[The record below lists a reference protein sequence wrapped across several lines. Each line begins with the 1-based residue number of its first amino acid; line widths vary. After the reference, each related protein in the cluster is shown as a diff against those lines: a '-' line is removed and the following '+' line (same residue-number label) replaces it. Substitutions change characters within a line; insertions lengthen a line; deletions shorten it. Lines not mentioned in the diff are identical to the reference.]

1 MAEMEAMRGVGG
13 RVADPAMLNACVHCG
28 LCLNACPTYLEL
40 GTEAD
45 SPRGR
50 IHLIR
55 ALEDGTLG
63 LDADVVRHLDLCLG
77 CRACESA
84 CPSGVRYGRIIED
97 ARAYVQR
104 QAPRS
109 WPQRLRHRL
118 LLETFPHRRRI
129 RALLGLAGIARRIGL
144 WPAISRRVA
153 GAELLPAPSGGAPL
167 GSFFPAREREQLR
180 VGLLAGCVAGELFGG
195 VNAAA
200 VRLLTR
206 AGAAVVVPPQ
216 GCCGAL
222 HLHSGE
228 PEAARALAR
237 RMIDAFPAEL
247 DAVVVTAAGCGSA
260 LKEYGE
266 LLEGDA
272 VYGERA
278 RRFADRVRDVTE
290 LLDAIGA
297 APPADAPRRR
307 VTYHDACHLAHAQGV
322 RDAPRRLLAR
332 IPNLELIELAEADVC
347 CGSAGSYNLTE
358 PAMARRLRERKVDH
372 ILATGAD
379 CVAAANPGC
388 ALHIQAGLAARG
400 SAVRV
405 VHPVELLDEHSDL

>member
-1 MAEMEAMRGVGG
+1 MTAIVGREGAG
-13 RVADPAMLNACVHCG
+13 RVADPALLSACVHCG

-55 ALEDGTLG
+55 ALENGTMG

-97 ARAYVQR
+97 ARAYLQHN
-104 QAPRS
+104 APRT
-109 WPQRLRHRL
+109 PAVRLRERL
-118 LLETFPHRRRI
+118 VLATFPYRRRL
-129 RALLGLAGIARRIGL
+129 RALFALADLARRLGLWRFMAGHI
-144 WPAISRRVA
+144 A
-153 GAELLPAPSGGAPL
+153 GAELLPAARTAMPAGT
-167 GSFFPAREREQLR
+167 FFPAREREQLR
-180 VGLLAGCVAGELFGG
+180 VGLLTGCVAGELFGG

-206 AGAAVVVPPQ
+206 GGAAVVVPREQ

-222 HLHSGE
+222 HLHAGE
-228 PEAARALAR
+228 PEGARALAR
-237 RMIDAFPAEL
+237 RLIDAFPAEL
-247 DAVVVTAAGCGSA
+247 DAIVVTAAGCGSA

-266 LLEGDA
+266 LLADDPL
-272 VYGERA
+272 YRDRA
-278 RRFADRVRDVTE
+278 SRFAERVRDVTE
-290 LLDAIGA
+290 ILDAIGVTPPA
-297 APPADAPRRR
+297 QAPPRR

-332 IPNLELIELAEADVC
+332 IPNLELVELAESDVC

-372 ILATGAD
+372 ILATGAE
-379 CVAAANPGC
+379 CVVAANPGC
-388 ALHIQAGLAARG
+388 ALQIRAGLEARG
-400 SAVRV
+400 SQVRV
-405 VHPVELLDEHSDL
+405 AHPVELLDEGG

>member
-1 MAEMEAMRGVGG
+1 MAIDGMSGGAG
-13 RVADPAMLNACVHCG
+13 RVADPALLGACVHCG

-63 LDADVVRHLDLCLG
+63 LDAEVVRHLDLCLG

-97 ARAYVQR
+97 ARVYLQR
-104 QAPRS
+104 QAPRP
-109 WPQRLRHRL
+109 WPDRLRERL
-118 LLETFPHRRRI
+118 VLATFPYRRRL
-129 RALLGLAGIARRIGL
+129 RVLFGLGDLARRLGVWNL
-144 WPAISRRVA
+144 VA
-153 GAELLPAPSGGAPL
+153 GWIDGAELLPAARGAMPA
-167 GSFFPAREREQLR
+167 GSFFPARDGERLR
-180 VGLLAGCVAGELFGG
+180 VGLLAGCVAGELFGD

-206 AGAAVVVPPQ
+206 GGAAVVVPREQ

-228 PEAARALAR
+228 RETARVLAR
-237 RMIDAFPAEL
+237 RLIDAFPAEL

-266 LLEGDA
+266 LLADDPL
-272 VYGERA
+272 YRERA
-278 RRFADRVRDVTE
+278 QRFAERVRDVTE
-290 LLDAIGA
+290 LLDAIGVTPPAA
-297 APPADAPRRR
+297 APPRR

-322 RDAPRRLLAR
+322 REAPRRLLAR
-332 IPNLELIELAEADVC
+332 IANLELVELSESDVC
-347 CGSAGSYNLTE
+347 CGSAGSYNLTQ

-372 ILATGAD
+372 ILASGAE
-379 CVAAANPGC
+379 CVAVANPGC
-388 ALHIQAGLAARG
+388 ALQIRAGLKARG
-400 SAVRV
+400 STVRV
-405 VHPVELLDEHSDL
+405 VHPVELLDEG

>member
-1 MAEMEAMRGVGG
+1 MEQGTTVGGAG
-13 RVADPAMLNACVHCG
+13 RVADPRLLQACVHCG

-55 ALEDGTLG
+55 GLEDGTLG
-63 LDADVVRHLDLCLG
+63 LDAEVVRHLDLCLG

-84 CPSGVRYGRIIED
+84 CPSGVQYGRIIED
-97 ARAYVQR
+97 ARVHLR
-104 QAPRS
+104 RHAPRT
-109 WPQRLRHRL
+109 WRERVRHQLVLATFPYRRRLRVLFALGDLARRL
-118 LLETFPHRRRI
+118 RLWSFF
-129 RALLGLAGIARRIGL
+129 ARRIGG
-144 WPAISRRVA
+144 S
-153 GAELLPAPSGGAPL
+153 ELLPAARAALPG
-167 GSFFPAREREQLR
+167 GSFFPASGTERQR
-180 VGLLAGCVAGELFGG
+180 VGLLTGCVAGELFGD

-200 VRLLTR
+200 VRVLTR
-206 AGAAVVVPPQ
+206 NGVAVVVPPQQ

-228 PEAARALAR
+228 RAAAQALTR
-237 RMIDAFPAEL
+237 RVIDAFPAEL

-266 LLEGDA
+266 LLADDPHYAEA
-272 VYGERA
+272 AHRLAA
-278 RRFADRVRDVTE
+278 RIRDVTE
-290 LLDAIGA
+290 VLDAIGA
-297 APPADAPRRR
+297 APPSPGPSRR

-322 RDAPRRLLAR
+322 REAPRRLLSR
-332 IPNLELIELAEADVC
+332 VPNLELVELPESDVC

-379 CVAAANPGC
+379 VVAVANPGC
-388 ALHIQAGLAARG
+388 ALQIRAGLQARG
-400 SAVRV
+400 AKVRV
-405 VHPVELLDEHSDL
+405 AHPVELLDES

>member
-1 MAEMEAMRGVGG
+1 M
-13 RVADPAMLNACVHCG
+13 ADPRLLGACVHCG

-55 ALEDGTLG
+55 ALEDGTMG
-63 LDADVVRHLDLCLG
+63 LDAEVVRHLDLCLG

-84 CPSGVRYGRIIED
+84 CPSGVRYGQIIEE

-104 QAPRS
+104 TAPRP
-109 WPQRLRHRL
+109 WPARLRRQL
-118 LLETFPHRRRI
+118 VLATFPYRRRVRVLLRLGDLA
-129 RALLGLAGIARRIGL
+129 RAVGAWRLVTR
-144 WPAISRRVA
+144 WVD
-153 GAELLPAPSGGAPL
+153 GAELLPAARGTLPDGA
-167 GSFFPAREREQLR
+167 FFPARDREQLR
-180 VGLLAGCVAGELFGG
+180 VGLLAGCVGGELFGG

-206 AGAAVVVPPQ
+206 SGAAVVIPPGQ

-222 HLHSGE
+222 HLHSGD
-228 PEAARALAR
+228 PDAARALAR
-237 RMIDAFPAEL
+237 RVIDAFPAEL
-247 DAVVVTAAGCGSA
+247 DAIVVTAAGCGST
-260 LKEYGE
+260 LKEYGD
-266 LLEGDA
+266 LLAEDPA
-272 VYGERA
+272 YAQRA
-278 RRFADRVRDVTE
+278 RRFAERVRDVTE

-297 APPADAPRRR
+297 APPAHAPPRR
-307 VTYHDACHLAHAQGV
+307 VTYHDACHLAHAQGI
-322 RDAPRRLLAR
+322 REAPRRLLAR
-332 IPNLELIELAEADVC
+332 VPNLELIELPESDVC

-379 CVAAANPGC
+379 CVVAANPGC
-388 ALHIQAGLAARG
+388 ALQIQAGLAARG

-405 VHPVELLDEHSDL
+405 VHPVELLEEEGLRTRD

>member
-1 MAEMEAMRGVGG
+1 MAATGTASGAGG
-13 RVADPAMLNACVHCG
+13 RVTDPALLTACVHCG

-55 ALEDGTLG
+55 ALEDGSLG
-63 LDADVVRHLDLCLG
+63 LDADVLRHLDLCLG
-77 CRACESA
+77 CRACETA

-97 ARAYVQR
+97 TRAWVQR
-104 QAPRS
+104 QAPRAWS
-109 WPQRLRHRL
+109 ERLREHL
-118 LLETFPHRRRI
+118 VLATFPYRRRI
-129 RALLGLAGIARRIGL
+129 RLLLGLAGVARRLGL
-144 WPAISRRVA
+144 WAAISRRMP
-153 GAELLPAPSGGAPL
+153 GAELLPASVGSAPS

-200 VRLLTR
+200 VRLLTG
-206 AGAAVVVPPQ
+206 AGVAVMVPPGQ

-228 PEAARALAR
+228 PEAAQALAR
-237 RMIDAFPAEL
+237 RLIDAFPAEL
-247 DAVVVTAAGCGSA
+247 DAIVVTAAGCGSA
-260 LKEYGE
+260 MKEYGE
-266 LLEGDA
+266 LLAGDPA
-272 VYGERA
+272 YRDRA
-278 RRFADRVRDVTE
+278 RRFAERVRDVTE
-290 LLDAIGA
+290 MLDAVGVA
-297 APPADAPRRR
+297 APAQAPPRR
-307 VTYHDACHLAHAQGV
+307 VAYHDACHLAHAQGV
-322 RDAPRRLLAR
+322 REAPRRLLTR
-332 IPNLELIELAEADVC
+332 VPNLELVELPESDVC
-347 CGSAGSYNLTE
+347 CGSAGSYNLTQ

-379 CVAAANPGC
+379 CVVAANPGC

-405 VHPVELLDEHSDL
+405 VHPVELLEGR